1 MQATQI
7 EAKLQAM
14 LFASGESVPVK
25 RLAEVLGISES
36 KTYSHLEALREK
48 YENDKSCGIRL
59 VQLEDSYQ
67 LSTKREYYECI
78 RTLTEKKRKAS
89 LTNAGLEVLSIVAYN
104 QPITRG
110 SIEFIRGVNSDG
122 PLNNLIS
129 AGLVEEMGRL
139 DAPGRPILFGT
150 SEEFLRCFNLSSIS
164 ELPDVELEYNFE
176 DLNRDLI
183 TGKQVEFEGQ
193 SSDVPDFEISI
204 EPEPDNAAKTE
215 AKETNPS
222 SDAIDLAQSEA
233 SADIETA
240 AESETDISQEE

>member
-1 MQATQI
+1 MSDVQI
-7 EAKLQAM
+7 EAKLEAM

-25 RLAEVLGISES
+25 RLAEVLEISET
-36 KTYSHLEALREK
+36 KTFSYLEELRQK
-48 YENDKSCGIRL
+48 YEKDKSSGIRL
-59 VQLEDSYQ
+59 VLLEDSYQ
-67 LSTKREYYECI
+67 LCTKREYYECI

-104 QPITRG
+104 QPITRS

-129 AGLVEEMGRL
+129 AGLVEEMGRR

-176 DLNRDLI
+176 DLNRDLV
-183 TGKQVEFEGQ
+183 TGEQVEFENQ
-193 SSDVPDFEISI
+193 ASDVPDFEVVT
-204 EPEPDNAAKTE
+204 EKTE
-215 AKETNPS
+215 
-222 SDAIDLAQSEA
+222 
-233 SADIETA
+233 
-240 AESETDISQEE
+240 